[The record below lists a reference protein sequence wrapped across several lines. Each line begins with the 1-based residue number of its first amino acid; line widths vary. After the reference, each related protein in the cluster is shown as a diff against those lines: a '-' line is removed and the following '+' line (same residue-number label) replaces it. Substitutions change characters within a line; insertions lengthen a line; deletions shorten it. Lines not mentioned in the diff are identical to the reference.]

1 MTASGRTRRRRLF
14 VAAAALLVGTVALL
28 AREHDARAQ
37 QNLELTMMFHGS
49 VVGKIAPC
57 G

>member
-14 VAAAALLVGTVALL
+14 VATAALLVGAVALL